1 MDFKPNEFFLG
12 LVDFIAIL
20 LPGCLL
26 AGIFLM
32 AEAQTPILKEPLYC
46 IGLKDGVTVFFGIG
60 YLFTGYTLGYFLSS
74 VASILDTLF
83 DEIRKQIYPFKEHL
97 MAQYLDDRDIDAKNP
112 INQQIIQSIKDN
124 IKKGDTKDAETFNNY
139 CEIFLANKLRKLF
152 HFFFEVEW
160 NIKMDRSLE
169 KIVCFK
175 ELVLPKMND
184 PNAYQWSI
192 LILDTYYPAAA
203 QNVNRT
209 MAASK
214 FFRSLVPVFLLC
226 FLFQWVQWIPD
237 SISIW
242 AWSGLALLSF
252 REYVVQRQKSIQAAY
267 RGMITFYH
275 LPDKFKKDVK

>member
-74 VASILDTLF
+74 TASCLDIVY
-83 DEIRKQIYPFKEHL
+83 DSIRDLIYPDKEAEIYSFSAHL
-97 MAQYLDDRDIDAKNP
+97 LH
-112 INQQIIQSIKDN
+112 
-124 IKKGDTKDAETFNNY
+124 
-139 CEIFLANKLRKLF
+139 L
-152 HFFFEVEW
+152 FFELEWKIKPNKALQQVEA
-160 NIKMDRSLE
+160 IKPGKYLE
-169 KIVCFK
+169 GAVNHF
-175 ELVLPKMND
+175 
-184 PNAYQWSI
+184 QWSSI
-192 LILDTYYPAAA
+192 ILDTYFPAAGEKA
-203 QNVNRT
+203 SRS

-214 FFRSLVPVFLLC
+214 FFRSLVIVFLLA
-226 FLFQWVQWIPD
+226 FALQWGQWLPKT
-237 SISIW
+237 ISSSLW
-242 AWSGLALLSF
+242 VGLTILSF
-252 REYVVQRQKSIQAAY
+252 REYVVQRQKSVQAAY

-275 LPDKFKKDVK
+275 LPAEFKKELK